1 MLLDLGGTGLG
12 ELSGSVLVTPS
23 PGGLGDCW

>member
-12 ELSGSVLVTPS
+12 ERFGIGAGNTF